1 MKVRV
6 EKRFAF
12 SAVPDAL
19 LEDKRLSLSARAVL
33 GWMLGRPPGW
43 KISLEH
49 MKSVLGVS
57 DKVWPRIR
65 DELANA
71 GYYQQD
77 RQRGVSKRGKKGVWV
92 WEHVIT
98 DAPLLSIPPIGRD
111 GESIPPFCIDGG
123 CRDARGGDIPDH
135 LNRQNHHPSREREV
149 AGTPAPAAV
158 EVEVVEDEEDLIE
171 AACWAAAAAG
181 NPPRAPGAFR
191 AAVRKRIRDH
201 GASPEDRASLAAWRE
216 HLTRASKAREAA
228 QVQSAAVTFPPR
240 VSQEVASKH
249 LAKMREQLHRGAI

>member
-19 LEDKRLSLSARAVL
+19 LEDKRLSLSARTVL

-77 RQRGVSKRGKKGVWV
+77 RQRGVSKRGKKGVPV
-92 WEHVIT
+92 PRRRGKRLRFK
-98 DAPLLSIPPIGRD
+98 PLQSHFRPGPPR
-111 GESIPPFCIDGG
+111 
-123 CRDARGGDIPDH
+123 RW
-135 LNRQNHHPSREREV
+135 HPS
-149 AGTPAPAAV
+149 
-158 EVEVVEDEEDLIE
+158 IS
-171 AACWAAAAAG
+171 
-181 NPPRAPGAFR
+181 PRC
-191 AAVRKRIRDH
+191 
-201 GASPEDRASLAAWRE
+201 
-216 HLTRASKAREAA
+216 
-228 QVQSAAVTFPPR
+228 
-240 VSQEVASKH
+240 VSNSSGV
-249 LAKMREQLHRGAI
+249 LYEQ

>member
-49 MKSVLGVS
+49 LKSALGVS

-77 RQRGVSKRGKKGVWV
+77 RQRGVSKRGKKGVWI

-98 DAPLLSIPPIGRD
+98 DAPLLSTPPIGRD
-111 GESIPPFCIDGG
+111 GESIPPFCRDAE
-123 CRDARGGDIPDH
+123 CRDAPGGDIPDDV
-135 LNRQNHHPSREREV
+135 NRQNHHPSRSREETG
-149 AGTPAPAAV
+149 APAPAGV
-158 EVEVVEDEEDLIE
+158 VGVVEDEEDLVE
-171 AACWAAAAAG
+171 AACWAASAAG
-181 NPPRAPGAFR
+181 NPPRAPGAFQ
-191 AAVRKRIRDH
+191 AAVRKRIREH
-201 GASPEDRASLAAWRE
+201 GASLEDWESLRAWRE
-216 HLTRASKAREAA
+216 QLSRAAKVSEAQA
-228 QVQSAAVTFPPR
+228 TSVALPPR
-240 VSQEVASKH
+240 SAPEVASKY
-249 LAKMREQLHRGAI
+249 LARMREQLQQDGGAV

>member
-49 MKSVLGVS
+49 LKSALGVS

-77 RQRGVSKRGKKGVWV
+77 RQRGESVKGKKGVWI
-92 WEHVIT
+92 WEHVVT

-135 LNRQNHHPSREREV
+135 LNRQNHHHPSREREV
-149 AGTPAPAAV
+149 AGAPAPAA
-158 EVEVVEDEEDLIE
+158 VEVVEDEEDLIE
-171 AACWAAAAAG
+171 AACWVASTAG

-191 AAVRKRIRDH
+191 AAVRKRIREY
-201 GASPEDRASLAAWRE
+201 GVSPEDLASLRAWRE
-216 HLTRASKAREAA
+216 RTTKAREAKTMTA
-228 QVQSAAVTFPPR
+228 TLPPKA
-240 VSQEVASKH
+240 SPEVVKQH
-249 LAKMREQLHRGAI
+249 LAQMREQLRGAV

>member
-49 MKSVLGVS
+49 LKSVLGVS

-98 DAPLLSIPPIGRD
+98 DAPLLSIPPIGRG
-111 GESIPPFCIDGG
+111 GESIPPVCIDGG
-123 CRDARGGDIPDH
+123 CRDARGGDIPDESNKENH
-135 LNRQNHHPSREREV
+135 HHPSRERED
-149 AGTPAPAAV
+149 AGAPAPAAV
-158 EVEVVEDEEDLIE
+158 AVVDEEEDLIE
-171 AACWAAAAAG
+171 AACWAARAAG

-191 AAVRKRIRDH
+191 AAVRKRIREL
-201 GASPEDRASLAAWRE
+201 GASQEDRASLVAWRE
-216 HLTRASKAREAA
+216 HISRTSKARKT
-228 QVQSAAVTFPPR
+228 QVQAVAVTFPPR
-240 VSQEVASKH
+240 ASQEVASKH
-249 LAKMREQLHRGAI
+249 LAKMREQLQRGAL

>member
-49 MKSVLGVS
+49 LKSVLGVS

-65 DELANA
+65 DELANT

-98 DAPLLSIPPIGRD
+98 DAPLLSIPPIGRG
-111 GESIPPFCIDGG
+111 GESIPPVCIDGG
-123 CRDARGGDIPDH
+123 CRDARGGDIPDESNKENH
-135 LNRQNHHPSREREV
+135 HHPSRERED
-149 AGTPAPAAV
+149 AGAPAPAG
-158 EVEVVEDEEDLIE
+158 VVDEEEDLIE
-171 AACWAAAAAG
+171 AACWAARAAG

-191 AAVRKRIRDH
+191 AAVRKRIREL
-201 GASPEDRASLAAWRE
+201 GASPEDRASLVAWRE
-216 HLTRASKAREAA
+216 HISRTSKAREN
-228 QVQSAAVTFPPR
+228 QVQAVAVTFPSR
-240 VSQEVASKH
+240 ASQEVASKH
-249 LAKMREQLHRGAI
+249 LAKMREQLQRGAL